1 VNTSGRIVTLD
12 ILRGLALFGMI
23 LVHFHQ
29 RMELPASGAEDIV
42 GWVIWMGLETKSWAL
57 FALLFGAG
65 FAILM
70 RRMKARGS
78 NVVSCYLRRMLGL
91 AAIGIAVQLLTG
103 FSILLEYSIWGV
115 PLLLIRSWP
124 TRPLLTLAVAAAV
137 ALPLFSKV
145 SPYSRGPYSE
155 RVEQAE
161 KHGAYGE
168 AVAARASSMRWEYS
182 QVRALIPTSSFVLFI
197 FGLLAVRHRIFEDPK
212 SMQRVIIIAM
222 VLGFTSWAAFWFLLP
237 KMGMDGFGIISDQW
251 LAFTYAGAMILFLA
265 YKPVWNRRFA
275 VFGITGRMALTNY
288 VLQAAMISW
297 LASGYGLSLKIR
309 PYLDLPASIA
319 VFAVMAGFSTLWL
332 ERFRYGPLEKVW
344 RSFTYFSWQSP
355 THATT

>member
-1 VNTSGRIVTLD
+1 
-12 ILRGLALFGMI
+12 
-23 LVHFHQ
+23 
-29 RMELPASGAEDIV
+29 
-42 GWVIWMGLETKSWAL
+42 
-57 FALLFGAG
+57 
-65 FAILM
+65 
-70 RRMKARGS
+70 
-78 NVVSCYLRRMLGL
+78 
-91 AAIGIAVQLLTG
+91 
-103 FSILLEYSIWGV
+103 
-115 PLLLIRSWP
+115 
-124 TRPLLTLAVAAAV
+124 
-137 ALPLFSKV
+137 
-145 SPYSRGPYSE
+145 
-155 RVEQAE
+155 
-161 KHGAYGE
+161 
-168 AVAARASSMRWEYS
+168 MRWEYS